1 MTDPDNLTCRY
12 CRRSFSREEHVQR
25 HVRKHLGLRPYSCAV
40 CSRQFARR
48 DILKRHLNTHGL
60 STDQVQAFSISSL
73 GHIPHACANCAKS
86 KQKCDRASP
95 CGRCRQRKL
104 QCETPPDSHWG
115 RPEPENVAPSQN
127 PTPSSGLQTSDIIMD
142 SPEAPRTHYL
152 GLHADSNDGTTES
165 ESQVMPGGCR
175 VSHTD
180 HTAQRRAA
188 TEAELSAVTDD
199 PANSWFYPFSILD
212 DTEEWL
218 PRLSPWEYSVDP
230 RLDTPPCLSTVTPT
244 TPYGMVGR
252 CGRASSQRPI
262 YFPKLLLSDVDII
275 AAENYY
281 HVPALSE
288 ETYQRMRLFFCSL
301 HNTSSYSSEAQEF
314 PDIDVLNSFMQ
325 LYFEYV
331 NAQFPVLHLPT
342 FQPSPKSWM
351 LVLAVVAVGCSH
363 SAIRNQHE
371 FAVPLRDLLHQALVV
386 KLLEGHCIDGDLV
399 FGQTVLLHQLLM
411 VFSGTTRASLKS
423 QSMKSILV
431 TVFQPFNSGDGS
443 LFHRTR
449 TPSSAEGSWAEWV
462 EHESWNRLMY
472 FTCYIECLQY
482 VIWELSPVIS
492 SQDIRSPIPGDEARW
507 GSATAD
513 QWDQETQRLHDS
525 PSNFPLFDLL
535 NKSTTVQETI
545 ERLQG
550 SARLVAMTSVY
561 VEEKRLLE
569 ERHSWLFCGLQ
580 SSAVG
585 QGQQSTRTSTSDQ
598 LMRRQLDQ
606 KFELFE
612 GQRDPYANTIPLAL
626 THLKT
631 YHLLS
636 LLRRVPLRFLY
647 MYFGWMTTRRG
658 TQTAKEELS
667 RVIMKDNQGARGALR
682 HSAILFRIIR
692 TQTTT
697 TFFDP
702 HSLLIASLYI
712 RVYVELED
720 TLSKEISSNV
730 GPSSSIGRPLRIDQD
745 VEADSLHQWIRLGTR
760 VPLHIAGVGILDG
773 VESGTRVLKEAIRI
787 LERRTEWKV
796 LNISMIKVLQQVI
809 DGIPPTI
816 DA

>member
-1 MTDPDNLTCRY
+1 METRGLGETQDMN
-12 CRRSFSREEHVQR
+12 R
-25 HVRKHLGLRPYSCAV
+25 HR
-40 CSRQFARR
+40 FEAR
-48 DILKRHLNTHGL
+48 
-60 STDQVQAFSISSL
+60 
-73 GHIPHACANCAKS
+73 
-86 KQKCDRASP
+86 
-95 CGRCRQRKL
+95 
-104 QCETPPDSHWG
+104 
-115 RPEPENVAPSQN
+115 PSQN
-127 PTPSSGLQTSDIIMD
+127 PTPSSGLQTSDIVMD

-199 PANSWFYPFSILD
+199 PANSWFYPFSVLD
-212 DTEEWL
+212 DTEDWL

-230 RLDTPPCLSTVTPT
+230 RLDTPPCDDSRSGTTKPQAHAEADHVSAPQVGLGSHSPTDLQESTNAEGLSTVTPT

-281 HVPALSE
+281 HVPALSD

-301 HNTSSYSSEAQEF
+301 HNTSSYSSETQEF

-472 FTCYIECLQY
+472 FTYYIECLQY

-492 SQDIRSPIPGDEARW
+492 SQDIRSPIPGDETRW

-585 QGQQSTRTSTSDQ
+585 QGQQSTGTSTSDQ

-626 THLKT
+626 THSKT